1 MSGQETG
8 KAPNILVEELAGYS
22 DQEQADKI
30 AQHYAIISNQYDA
43 IKTDD
48 FPGYKNK
55 NFCPPTIE
63 PMKVH
68 QTIKQMNKKAV
79 TVPGDIPIK
88 LLDEFSVEL
97 ATPLAHILNVCLVDG
112 IYIRMK
118 V

>member
-30 AQHYAIISNQYDA
+30 AQHYAMISNQYEA
-43 IKTDD
+43 IKTED

-68 QTIKQMNKKAV
+68 QTIKQMNIQTGRRTYERRKKV
-79 TVPGDIPIK
+79 
-88 LLDEFSVEL
+88 
-97 ATPLAHILNVCLVDG
+97 G
-112 IYIRMK
+112 IMTQK
-118 V
+118 